1 MCSLITINPLL
12 VCLLFGLF
20 VGEGIAMRACS
31 NGLQR
36 SQSEVRRFMNHEE
49 VTWETLSARMVG
61 GMYVSGVGS
70 GGGGTMRSR

>member
-1 MCSLITINPLL
+1 
-12 VCLLFGLF
+12 
-20 VGEGIAMRACS
+20 MRACS